1 MSIDRQQL
9 ARMATAKALQL
20 RKRGAIEP
28 WGAVCVFDLAERLG
42 VDVRFIDIPSME
54 GAYCLAAHPTII
66 VSSLRPAGRQ
76 AFTGAHELGH
86 HVFGHGDQYDE
97 LVDTRRAEAKFDPNE
112 FVADCFA
119 GAMLMPKLAVDHA
132 FAVRGLDPSTCQ
144 PEHMYSVAS
153 YLGVGYAT
161 LIRHMQYALGAL
173 TQVRSTVLLRSTP
186 QSLRSSLLGRECREP
201 LVYVD
206 LHWTGRA
213 IDVQESDLILLPP
226 DTVIE
231 GRAAMVVEQSP
242 AGTVVNATRPGI
254 SRASIPGKTWTAFI
268 RVTRKSY
275 VGRAKYR
282 FAEEVSDLD

>member
-28 WGAVCVFDLAERLG
+28 WGAICVFDLAERLG

-97 LVDTRRAEAKFDPNE
+97 LVDTRCAEPKFDPDE

-132 FAVRGLDPSTCQ
+132 FVVRGLDPSTCQ
-144 PEHMYSVAS
+144 PEQMYSVAS
-153 YLGVGYAT
+153 YFGVGYT
-161 LIRHMQYALGAL
+161 TIISHMRYALGAL
-173 TQVRSTVLLRSTP
+173 TPSRSKVLLRSTP
-186 QSLRSSLLGRECREP
+186 QSLCSSLLGRECREP
-201 LVYVD
+201 LIYVD
-206 LHWTGRA
+206 VHWMGRA

-226 DTVIE
+226 DAVIE
-231 GRAAMVVEQSP
+231 GCAAVIVEQIP
-242 AGTVVNATRPGI
+242 AGTVVNAVQPGI
-254 SRASIPGKTWTAFI
+254 SRARIPGKTWAAFI

-282 FAEEVSDLD
+282 FAEEVSDVD